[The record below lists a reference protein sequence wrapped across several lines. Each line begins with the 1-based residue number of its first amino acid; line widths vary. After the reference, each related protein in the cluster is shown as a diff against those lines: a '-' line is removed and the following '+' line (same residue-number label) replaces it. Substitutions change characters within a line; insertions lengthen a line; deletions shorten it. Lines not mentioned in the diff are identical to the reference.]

1 MKAIEARRAALL
13 AAKAAFSIDHL
24 AEVLLRH
31 EAYCAGRTGGEKISP
46 GIRWGLW
53 WVSHTANRRFS
64 TVKFERSNFLVA
76 DELGPQGW
84 GRAMWPAEVMKARSA
99 FWLPLSAR

>member
-1 MKAIEARRAALL
+1 LVGKLSAGDPAAKEMQVIEARRAALL

-53 WVSHTANRRFS
+53 WVSHTATGGSRR
-64 TVKFERSNFLVA
+64 
-76 DELGPQGW
+76 
-84 GRAMWPAEVMKARSA
+84 
-99 FWLPLSAR
+99 